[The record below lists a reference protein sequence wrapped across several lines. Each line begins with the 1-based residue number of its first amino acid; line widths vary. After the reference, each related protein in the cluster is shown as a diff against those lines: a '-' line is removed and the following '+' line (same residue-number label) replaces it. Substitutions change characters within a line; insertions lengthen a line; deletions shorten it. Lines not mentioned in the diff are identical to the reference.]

1 MGSGNPC
8 GYHLGIL
15 QVTWELWAF
24 VGISAALA
32 VYVILRLLYVLFF
45 CGGLDSGDYY
55 SDPEK

>member
-1 MGSGNPC
+1 M
-8 GYHLGIL
+8 
-15 QVTWELWAF
+15 TWELWAF

-32 VYVILRLLYVLFF
+32 VYVILRLIYVLFF